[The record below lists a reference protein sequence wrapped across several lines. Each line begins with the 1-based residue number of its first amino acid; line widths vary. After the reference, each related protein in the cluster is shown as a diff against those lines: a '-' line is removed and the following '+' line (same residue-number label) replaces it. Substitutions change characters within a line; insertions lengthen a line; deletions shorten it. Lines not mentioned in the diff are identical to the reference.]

1 MTPARR
7 LKAAYPLLIALAVAT
22 MALPE
27 AWPPAA
33 AQLPSPSLVAA
44 KADYQSKLAEYQ
56 AARQNYETLAEPYWI
71 SVGDKRQLR
80 NTKRRNGEPIVAD
93 DYVLTQPPVYA
104 GPPEPTDPS
113 PEPPQTPPVARA
125 KIPTVPDFLGNA
137 LAQFQF
143 VPTRPRSEIEF
154 KIAYAKVA
162 AAAGLTREQAV
173 RVYAF
178 ESGGDGKYDVQAGLE
193 YDRPNAHAVS
203 TALGYNQLLN
213 TNSVELMAEKGDKFL
228 AELRSRSAS
237 LGDEARAALDG
248 KIAVVGAMIEFAR
261 SVPDDWSEH
270 ETIANMPRGLGIH
283 AMNLDVDVGPL
294 LQTQKLLD
302 SVTFARKKGFPR
314 ELSAAELEMMN
325 LTGDGNGFDMI
336 SMPAVM
342 RERVPTSNFFHR
354 AGYERNPV
362 AIRNNTVASLIAA
375 TDAKMDAES
384 KLQGARDLAAAFQ
397 RASAAQLRHAG
408 SIFAPA
414 SPEKP

>member
-1 MTPARR
+1 MWMTPARCFQVACR
-7 LKAAYPLLIALAVAT
+7 LLIALAVAT
-22 MALPE
+22 IALP
-27 AWPPAA
+27 AA
-33 AQLPSPSLVAA
+33 YPTAIAQLSSASLVAA
-44 KADYQSKLAEYQ
+44 TADYQTKLAEYQ
-56 AARQNYETLAEPYWI
+56 AARRQYEALAQPYWT

-80 NTKRRNGEPIVAD
+80 NTKRHNGESIVAD
-93 DYVLTQPPVYA
+93 DYVLAQPPVYD
-104 GPPEPTDPS
+104 GPPKPIDPS
-113 PEPPQTPPVARA
+113 PEPEQAAPVARTR
-125 KIPTVPDFLGNA
+125 IPTVPDFLGNA

-143 VPTRPRSEIEF
+143 VPKRPRSEIEF

-193 YDRPNAHAVS
+193 YDRPDAHAVS

-213 TNSVELMAEKGDKFL
+213 TNSVELMAENGGKFL
-228 AELRSRSAS
+228 AELRNKSAS

-248 KIAVVGAMIEFAR
+248 KIAVVGAMIEFAH

-270 ETIANMPRGLGIH
+270 ETIANMPQGLGIH

-314 ELSAAELEMMN
+314 ELSASELEMMN

-336 SMPAVM
+336 SMPTVM

-362 AIRNNTVASLIAA
+362 AIRNNTVAALIAA

-384 KLQGARDLAAAFQ
+384 MLQGAKDLAAAF
-397 RASAAQLRHAG
+397 
-408 SIFAPA
+408 
-414 SPEKP
+414 